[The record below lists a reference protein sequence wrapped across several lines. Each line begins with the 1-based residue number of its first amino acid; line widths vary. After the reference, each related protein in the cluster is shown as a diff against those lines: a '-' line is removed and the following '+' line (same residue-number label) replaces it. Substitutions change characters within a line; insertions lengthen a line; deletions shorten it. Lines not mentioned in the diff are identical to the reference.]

1 MIDQETNETNQVEAL
16 NSTLRYPLF
25 SAFFNR
31 RSRRVSKGIKSMQAG
46 SLSYTSEQKPQPLD
60 PLEEALLIAATGITG
75 VTIPDMPF
83 TSDDG
88 KPLVGSP
95 MLEING
101 RTASSPDNAQ
111 AAHFFMINDTGTYL
125 LKKPDNVD
133 PFYFRGELT
142 PQKLIDYAEKCK
154 VRVLDHRLE
163 FPREYPC
170 YIGRNKYVSNLPG
183 STLFVPVVDLTKQYI
198 NGLMFLLSQPA
209 GFRPAFLDDWNFY
222 RPAGVK
228 RWIKS
233 GFLNKDLPIPLG
245 YTNTFRIHIEADLLV
260 QNLLLTIQALGL
272 GGWVHAA
279 FIGPLLLGDAEYA
292 QKYGAGLNFRFVKAR
307 KWKRLT
313 RFMVPPPAWRDNPV
327 GIDKLLEAHCPPYF
341 ENMDAAVDD
350 LLKHKYGP
358 GGLYKDPQYLNTV
371 FKDGL
376 AQKFIDEVPHYSDE
390 VVACVK
396 DVCNYIYNTYGR
408 FPAHVDA
415 WHVPG
420 VWVQA
425 HHLDLN
431 YYDQLYRG
439 GYSDTQRNH
448 QQLWHGAQ

>member
-1 MIDQETNETNQVEAL
+1 MIETRTSQDEAL
-16 NSTLRYPLF
+16 NTSLRYPFF
-25 SAFFNR
+25 SALFNR
-31 RSRRVSKGIKSMQAG
+31 RSRRISLGIQSIPAG
-46 SLSYTSEQKPQPLD
+46 SLSYTSDQQPQPLD
-60 PLEEALLIAATGITG
+60 PLEEALLIAATGTTG
-75 VTIPDMPF
+75 VTMPDMPF
-83 TSDDG
+83 TSEDG

-95 MLEING
+95 MLEIKG

-111 AAHFFMINDTGTYL
+111 ATHFFMINDSGTYFL
-125 LKKPDNVD
+125 RTPEDVD
-133 PFYFRGELT
+133 PYYFRDGVT

-154 VRVLDHRLE
+154 VKVLDHRME
-163 FPREYPC
+163 FPRVYPC

-183 STLFVPVVDLTKQYI
+183 TTLFVPVVDLTKQYI
-198 NGLMFLLSQPA
+198 NGLMFLLSQPE
-209 GFRPAFLDDWNFY
+209 GFRPSFVDDWNFY

-228 RWIKS
+228 KWIRS

-260 QNLLLTIQALGL
+260 QNLLLGIQALGL

-279 FIGPLLLGDAEYA
+279 FIGPLLLGDEEYA
-292 QKYGAGLNFRFVKAR
+292 KKYGPGLGFRFVKAR
-307 KWKRLT
+307 KFKRLT

-327 GIDKLLEAHCPPYF
+327 GKDGLLEGHCPPYF
-341 ENMDAAVDD
+341 PSMDAAVDD

-358 GGLYKDPQYLNTV
+358 GGLYKDPQHLAQV
-371 FKDGL
+371 FKPGL
-376 AQKFIDEVPHYSDE
+376 AERFIEEVPHYSEE

-396 DVCNYIYNTYGR
+396 DICNYIHNTYGR

-415 WHVPG
+415 MHVPG

-425 HHLDLN
+425 HHTDLR
-431 YYDQLYRG
+431 YYDQFYEG
-439 GYSDTQRNH
+439 GYSETQRTH